1 MFLKSYTHIVPT
13 LELDDYFVIEG
24 LDRDCNF
31 NLFYRKQNKD
41 FLSSI
46 EANDGLAVIYCP
58 PIPFVE
64 VESKGLAINK
74 LQHTHAHKYAFALKN
89 CRVDYVEI
97 EGSAC
102 ASSLAGIVKAYKLI
116 HSGEF
121 KDVLVITDERISKGV
136 SDLFKQMKINI
147 KAGDGFS
154 ALHLVKSEPKD
165 SFIKITDPA
174 TAYHYHTNPWA
185 TTEEGYRKV
194 IASEDYEYIK
204 PHGTGT
210 DVNDDS
216 EKYLCENKK
225 VMLSPEGMRY
235 KDKYGHMQGASGATE
250 ICQMLEE
257 HSNLPRTL
265 CLAAGLGNFYAG
277 LVIEKKS

>member
-1 MFLKSYTHIVPT
+1 MFLKSYTHTVPT

-74 LQHTHAHKYAFALKN
+74 LQHTHAHKYACALKN

-121 KDVLVITDERISKGV
+121 KDVLIITDERISKGV
-136 SDLFKQMKINI
+136 SDLFKQMKIDI

-185 TTEEGYRKV
+185 TTEEGYRCQKSQQQG
-194 IASEDYEYIK
+194 IQSGNKSPMNPLGLSRPY
-204 PHGTGT
+204 PTFQP
-210 DVNDDS
+210 
-216 EKYLCENKK
+216 NKK
-225 VMLSPEGMRY
+225 SHAGPVE
-235 KDKYGHMQGASGATE
+235 SGFT
-250 ICQMLEE
+250 I
-257 HSNLPRTL
+257 
-265 CLAAGLGNFYAG
+265 
-277 LVIEKKS
+277 